1 MSVNSQFFDAA
12 TIRQTKVGLMT
23 FGHKYR
29 LLRKKLDFYVG
40 VFQGIPIYFKCL
52 WPEVLE
58 HCHRTQH
65 NDNSAQQ
72 CSFIMLIVVEF
83 LFPRERRNISSRE
96 IFFSLYLII
105 LFRLPSDRKSWLLLG
120 ELEFQPSFGTSLST
134 LITVQIQQ
142 PNLWP
147 ISGKAQR

>member
-1 MSVNSQFFDAA
+1 
-12 TIRQTKVGLMT
+12 MT

-29 LLRKKLDFYVG
+29 ILRKKLDFYVG
-40 VFQGIPIYFKCL
+40 VLQGILIYFKCL
-52 WPEVLE
+52 WPDVLE

-96 IFFSLYLII
+96 KYFFSLYLII
-105 LFRLPSDRKSWLLLG
+105 LFRLPPDRKSWLLLD
-120 ELEFQPSFGTSLST
+120 ELEFQPSIGTSLST
-134 LITVQIQQ
+134 HNCPNTTAQFVAHLWQSTKVVTLNLLRTEANGLINT
-142 PNLWP
+142 P
-147 ISGKAQR
+147 